1 MAFVARWQV
10 GFGAGGI
17 VFPLCPSSLIV
28 LFGGSFCESNAIDF
42 GCFGSFFLPLI
53 IIFVSF
59 LIFVSVGIWVKTN
72 WVNL

>member
-17 VFPLCPSSLIV
+17 VFPLCPSGLIV
-28 LFGGSFCESNAIDF
+28 LFGGSIAIDF

-59 LIFVSVGIWVKTN
+59 PILEPVGIWVKTN